1 MRKNV
6 MTRPLVGLLL
16 VLFVAGC
23 GRNRFDFVDI
33 AASEKAL
40 ADLKAGF
47 AAVPDSVRDGRLEY
61 LLNQGVPVAD
71 VLVFPGETGD
81 VLFKDP
87 VVPFGFACETIGL
100 EVLLD
105 SLHVKSGRLYTDG
118 GLNAR
123 MLYLQD
129 GRMSLKVLN
138 RIAALA
144 GDGAFIGGVKPS
156 TCLDKED
163 DAAFQ
168 RTVEK
173 VWLSGNVM
181 SGRTAGSI
189 LKAAGVRP
197 DVRTKAD
204 SLLFQHR
211 HLPNVEIY
219 RILNLGS
226 KAGPVKV
233 RFRVGGRQ
241 PFLWNPDTGEISP
254 VSYKRKKHF
263 TRVTFHTVPGDD
275 TFLVFASFADKKKL
289 KVK

>member
-1 MRKNV
+1 
-6 MTRPLVGLLL
+6 
-16 VLFVAGC
+16 
-23 GRNRFDFVDI
+23 
-33 AASEKAL
+33 
-40 ADLKAGF
+40 
-47 AAVPDSVRDGRLEY
+47 
-61 LLNQGVPVAD
+61 
-71 VLVFPGETGD
+71 
-81 VLFKDP
+81 
-87 VVPFGFACETIGL
+87 
-100 EVLLD
+100 
-105 SLHVKSGRLYTDG
+105 
-118 GLNAR
+118 
-123 MLYLQD
+123 
-129 GRMSLKVLN
+129 
-138 RIAALA
+138 
-144 GDGAFIGGVKPS
+144 
-156 TCLDKED
+156 
-163 DAAFQ
+163 
-168 RTVEK
+168 
-173 VWLSGNVM
+173 M